1 MSSFTTRAGRWP
13 TVKID
18 GSARRRRSPAAP
30 VMPTVPPAPP
40 PPHLLRGLR
49 RRGSLADRDSIGRNR
64 RRPGNG
70 EQPDR
75 GGSGGGQGEHS
86 QCHCTLHRM
95 LVEPGDDRSKAVRRP
110 AFDGPVLH
118 GGSKCGA
125 SALIGLQTFRE
136 RSSANSTGFDRNL
149 NQFQVMARRRAR
161 SDRRAVRPCR
171 RSRAHPRRQA
181 RRTRRFVTAVTVLAA
196 ATCERCCDDEAVA
209 MKPGPVRRTKPCRT
223 TIH

>member
-118 GGSKCGA
+118 G
-125 SALIGLQTFRE
+125 
-136 RSSANSTGFDRNL
+136 
-149 NQFQVMARRRAR
+149 
-161 SDRRAVRPCR
+161 
-171 RSRAHPRRQA
+171 SRAHPRRQA